1 MSIGSAIYGGTMR
14 DTETSRYSH
23 LGASGADPVRN
34 ESPCPSL
41 HARDQ
46 GPIWHRTGGIYL
58 GQDLPT
64 GDVAMVW
71 LADLRADVP
80 TTNAGAKEAVQK
92 SVYSSPEN
100 LT

>member
-1 MSIGSAIYGGTMR
+1 MSFGSAIYDGTMR
-14 DTETSRYSH
+14 DTETSQYSH
-23 LGASGADPVRN
+23 LGASGADPVRKK
-34 ESPCPSL
+34 SPCPSL
-41 HARDQ
+41 HARDH
-46 GPIWHRTGGIYL
+46 GPIWHRTRGICL
-58 GQDLPT
+58 NQALPT
-64 GDVAMVW
+64 GDVEVVQ